1 MKLTTKSRY
10 GMNAMYELVTRYGQ
24 GPVPLKLIAEKQNIP
39 EAFLEQLMNQLRKA
53 ELVSSIRGAQ
63 GGYTL
68 SRKPEEISVG
78 EVLYALEGSMAPVD
92 CLTDADSPCKN
103 GGCAGRVLWGKIYAA
118 IKDLVD
124 HMTLAELAEEYHSDK
139 QEG

>member
-24 GPVPLKLIAEKQNIP
+24 GPVPLKMIAEKQNIP

-53 ELVSSIRGAQ
+53 ELVTSIRGAQ

-92 CLTDADSPCKN
+92 CLVDEDSPCKN
-103 GGCAGRVLWGKIYAA
+103 GGCAGRVLWGKIYAV
-118 IKDLVD
+118 IKELVD
-124 HMTLAELAEEYHSDK
+124 HMTLAELAEEYRSDK